1 MSLLNDHKTNAR
13 HLPLVKHLALATLLH
28 FLIQMLCH
36 VFAHLRMFAQLLLDQ
51 LMIDNGIA
59 VYQVMTLRAKTHEI
73 MWIVGAVHRGGHNV
87 MQLHAVIIYFTAAV
101 FTFAP
106 PHFHKSCALT
116 PF

>member
-13 HLPLVKHLALATLLH
+13 HLPLVQHLALAALLH
-28 FLIQMLCH
+28 FLIQMLCP
-36 VFAHLRMFAQLLLDQ
+36 VLAHLGMLAQLLLNQ
-51 LMIDNGIA
+51 IMIDNGIA
-59 VYQVMTLRAKTHEI
+59 MYQVVTLRAKAHEI
-73 MWIVGAVHRGGHNV
+73 MRIVGTIHRGGHNV
-87 MQLHAVIIYFTAAV
+87 MQLHAAIIYFAAAV

>member
-13 HLPLVKHLALATLLH
+13 HLPLVQHLALAVLLH
-28 FLIQMLCH
+28 FLIQMLLP
-36 VFAHLRMFAQLLLDQ
+36 VLAHLGMLAQLLLYQ
-51 LMIDNGIA
+51 IMIDNSIA
-59 VYQVMTLRAKTHEI
+59 VYQVMTLRAKAHEI
-73 MWIVGAVHRGGHNV
+73 VGIVGTVHRGGHNV
-87 MQLHAVIIYFTAAV
+87 MQLHAVIIYFTSAI